1 MVDINK
7 LIDVNFNIVRETTPI
22 GSYKK
27 ALYFMNK
34 TDNTDFNGYCTYLLN
49 TTGLKRQQTKNNNNE
64 DKDNAP
70 LTVDTFNKILSDNLT
85 TAESNPLDTN
95 VINNLHR
102 FFDYDG
108 QELIVVLC
116 DNVTPTNDN
125 IQEIKRTFQDFI
137 YYTVAQDIFN
147 SLTTDNTDKLN
158 DLNKDVSAPY
168 TVRLCLTVKNTKENE
183 TKLSAV
189 KNNNIFVKLVDTT
202 VKTDDALSFLAF
214 TTQIRLDGFNT
225 IEDYCYTD
233 EEGLET
239 IDSKND
245 YTEWIKKYNFVDKV
259 GNKTLNFGGNL
270 YNGTAIDSDFG
281 VTCIENDIAYALL
294 DIVTSK
300 IRITPTAQTRV
311 VTAINTVLNRYINN
325 GLILSNSVYSGED
338 MFIKYNEKT
347 YSIIHKGTTLLN
359 GYYVFTV
366 PVSAISVEDKQNK
379 KFTPII
385 VVIMTSAGARTISVS
400 GYAY

>member
-34 TDNTDFNGYCTYLLN
+34 TANTDFNKYCTYLLN
-49 TTGLKRQQTKNNNNE
+49 SENGLTRQKTE
-64 DKDNAP
+64 GKDNAP
-70 LTVDTFNKILSDNLT
+70 LTVDTFNKINATLDEALKETKVIENLS
-85 TAESNPLDTN
+85 
-95 VINNLHR
+95 R
-102 FFDYDG
+102 FFNYDG

-116 DNVTPTNDN
+116 DNKIPTADDV
-125 IQEIKRTFQDFI
+125 QSIKRTFQDFI
-137 YYTVAQDIFN
+137 YYTVSQDIFN
-147 SLTTDNTDKLN
+147 SLTATNIDELNNT
-158 DLNKDVSAPY
+158 VSAPY
-168 TVRLCLTVKNTKENE
+168 TVRLCLTVKNTTENE
-183 TKLSAV
+183 TKLAAV

-202 VKTDDALSFLAF
+202 VETDDALSFLAF

-233 EEGLET
+233 ENGLT
-239 IDSKND
+239 VLDSKGHYD
-245 YTEWIKKYNFVDKV
+245 TWVTKYNFVDKV
-259 GNKTLNFGGNL
+259 GNKVLNFGGNL
-270 YNGTAIDSDFG
+270 YNGTSIDSDFG

>member
-27 ALYFMNK
+27 AVYFMNK
-34 TDNTDFNGYCTYLLN
+34 TANTDFNNYCTYLLSSDSL
-49 TTGLKRQQTKNNNNE
+49 TRQKTKID
-64 DKDNAP
+64 DKDIDNAP
-70 LTVDTFNKILSDNLT
+70 LTVDTFNKIKVTLGEALK
-85 TAESNPLDTN
+85 ATN
-95 VINNLHR
+95 VIANLSR
-102 FFDYDG
+102 FFNYDG

-116 DNVTPTNDN
+116 DNKILPTADDV
-125 IQEIKRTFQDFI
+125 QAIKRTFQDFI
-137 YYTVAQDIFN
+137 YYTVSQDIFN
-147 SLTTDNTDKLN
+147 SLTTTNID
-158 DLNKDVSAPY
+158 DLNNDISAPY
-168 TVRLCLTVKNTKENE
+168 TVRLCLTVKNTTTNE
-183 TKLSAV
+183 TKLAAV
-189 KNNNIFVKLVDTT
+189 KNNNIFVKLVDDK
-202 VKTDDALSFLAF
+202 VETDDALSFLAF

-233 EEGLET
+233 EDGLEI
-239 IDSKND
+239 IDSTGHYD
-245 YTEWIKKYNFVDKV
+245 TWITKYNFVEKV
-259 GNKTLNFGGNL
+259 GNKVLNFGGNL
-270 YNGTAIDSDFG
+270 YNGTSIDSDFG

-385 VVIMTSAGARTISVS
+385 VVIMTSAGARTISVT

>member
-27 ALYFMNK
+27 AVYFMNK
-34 TDNTDFNGYCTYLLN
+34 TANTNFNKYCTYLLN
-49 TTGLKRQQTKNNNNE
+49 SENGLTRQKT
-64 DKDNAP
+64 DSKDNAP
-70 LTVDTFNKILSDNLT
+70 LTVDTFNKINATLDEALKETKVIENLS
-85 TAESNPLDTN
+85 
-95 VINNLHR
+95 R
-102 FFDYDG
+102 FFNYDG

-116 DNVTPTNDN
+116 DNKVPTADDV
-125 IQEIKRTFQDFI
+125 QAIKRTFQDFI
-137 YYTVAQDIFN
+137 YYTVSQDIFN
-147 SLTTDNTDKLN
+147 SLTATNID
-158 DLNKDVSAPY
+158 DLNEDVSAPY
-168 TVRLCLTVKNTKENE
+168 TVRLCLTVKNTPENE
-183 TKLSAV
+183 TKLATV

-202 VKTDDALSFLAF
+202 VETDDALSFLAF

-233 EEGLET
+233 ENGLEI
-239 IDSKND
+239 IDSKD
-245 YTEWIKKYNFVDKV
+245 HYDTWITKYNFVEKV
-259 GNKTLNFGGNL
+259 GNKVLNFGGNL
-270 YNGTAIDSDFG
+270 YNGTSIDSDFG

>member
-34 TDNTDFNGYCTYLLN
+34 TANTDFNKYCTYLLN
-49 TTGLKRQQTKNNNNE
+49 SDGLTRQKTD

-70 LTVDTFNKILSDNLT
+70 LTVDTFNKINTDLGDALK
-85 TAESNPLDTN
+85 ETN
-95 VINNLHR
+95 VIANLGR
-102 FFDYDG
+102 FFNYDG
-108 QELIVVLC
+108 QELIIVLC
-116 DNVTPTNDN
+116 DNKIPTADDV
-125 IQEIKRTFQDFI
+125 QAIKRTFQDFI
-137 YYTVAQDIFN
+137 YYTVSQDIFN
-147 SLTTDNTDKLN
+147 SLTATNID

-168 TVRLCLTVKNTKENE
+168 TVRLCSTVKNTTENE
-183 TKLSAV
+183 EKLTGV
-189 KNNNIFVKLVDTT
+189 KNNNIFVKLVDTA

-233 EEGLET
+233 ENGLT
-239 IDSKND
+239 VLDSKGHYD
-245 YTEWIKKYNFVDKV
+245 TWITKYNFVDKV
-259 GNKTLNFGGNL
+259 GNKVLNFGGNL
-270 YNGTAIDSDFG
+270 YNGTSIDSDFG

-385 VVIMTSAGARTISVS
+385 VVIMTSTGARTISVS

>member
-27 ALYFMNK
+27 AVYFMNK
-34 TDNTDFNGYCTYLLN
+34 TANTAFNGYCTYLLN
-49 TTGLKRQQTKNNNNE
+49 TTDGLKRQQTNK
-64 DKDNAP
+64 KDNAP

-85 TAESNPLDTN
+85 AAESNPLDTD

-116 DNVTPTNDN
+116 DNKIPTADN
-125 IQEIKRTFQDFI
+125 VQTIKRTFQDFI
-137 YYTVAQDIFN
+137 YYTVSQDIFN
-147 SLTTDNTDKLN
+147 SLTATNIDELNNT
-158 DLNKDVSAPY
+158 VSAPY
-168 TVRLCLTVKNTKENE
+168 TVRLCLTVKNTPENE
-183 TKLSAV
+183 TKLAAV

-202 VKTDDALSFLAF
+202 VTTDDALSFLAF

-233 EEGLET
+233 ENGLEI
-239 IDSKND
+239 IDSKGHYD
-245 YTEWIKKYNFVDKV
+245 TWITKYNFVDKV
-259 GNKTLNFGGNL
+259 GNKVLNFGGNL
-270 YNGTAIDSDFG
+270 YNGTSIDSDFG

>member
-34 TDNTDFNGYCTYLLN
+34 TTNTAFNGYCTYLLN
-49 TTGLKRQQTKNNNNE
+49 SENGLTRQKT
-64 DKDNAP
+64 DGKDNAP
-70 LTVDTFNKILSDNLT
+70 LTVDTFNKINATLGDALN
-85 TAESNPLDTN
+85 ETN
-95 VINNLHR
+95 VIANLSR
-102 FFDYDG
+102 FFNYDG

-116 DNVTPTNDN
+116 DNKIPTADDV
-125 IQEIKRTFQDFI
+125 QAIKRTFQDFI
-137 YYTVAQDIFN
+137 YYTVSQDIFN
-147 SLTTDNTDKLN
+147 SLTATNID

-168 TVRLCLTVKNTKENE
+168 TVRLCLTVKNTTENE
-183 TKLSAV
+183 TKLAAV
-189 KNNNIFVKLVDTT
+189 KNNNIFIKLVDTT
-202 VKTDDALSFLAF
+202 VETDDALSFLAF

-233 EEGLET
+233 EDGLEI
-239 IDSKND
+239 IDSKGHYD
-245 YTEWIKKYNFVDKV
+245 TWITKYNFVEKV
-259 GNKTLNFGGNL
+259 GNKVLNFGGNL
-270 YNGTAIDSDFG
+270 YNGTSIDSDFG

>member
-27 ALYFMNK
+27 AVYFMNK
-34 TDNTDFNGYCTYLLN
+34 TANTDFNKYCTYLLN
-49 TTGLKRQQTKNNNNE
+49 SENGLTRQKTE
-64 DKDNAP
+64 GKDNAP
-70 LTVDTFNKILSDNLT
+70 LTVDTFNKINSKLGNALN
-85 TAESNPLDTN
+85 ETN
-95 VINNLHR
+95 VIANLSR
-102 FFDYDG
+102 FFNYDG

-116 DNVTPTNDN
+116 DNKIPTADDV
-125 IQEIKRTFQDFI
+125 QAIKRTFQDFI
-137 YYTVAQDIFN
+137 YYTVSQDIFN
-147 SLTTDNTDKLN
+147 SLTATNID
-158 DLNKDVSAPY
+158 DLNEDVSAPY
-168 TVRLCLTVKNTKENE
+168 TVRLCLTVKNTTENE
-183 TKLSAV
+183 TKLAAV
-189 KNNNIFVKLVDTT
+189 KNNNIFVKLVDTK
-202 VKTDDALSFLAF
+202 VGTDDALSFLAF

-233 EEGLET
+233 EKGLT
-239 IDSKND
+239 VLDSKGHYD
-245 YTEWIKKYNFVDKV
+245 TWVTKYNFVDKV
-259 GNKTLNFGGNL
+259 GNKVLNFGGNL
-270 YNGTAIDSDFG
+270 YDGTSIDSDFG

>member
-27 ALYFMNK
+27 AVYFMNK
-34 TDNTDFNGYCTYLLN
+34 TANTAFNGYCTYLLN
-49 TTGLKRQQTKNNNNE
+49 SENGLTRQKTD

-85 TAESNPLDTN
+85 AAESNPLDTN

-116 DNVTPTNDN
+116 DNKIPTADN
-125 IQEIKRTFQDFI
+125 VQAIKRTFQDFI
-137 YYTVAQDIFN
+137 YYTVSQDIFN
-147 SLTTDNTDKLN
+147 SLTAENADVDID
-158 DLNKDVSAPY
+158 DLNKEVSAPY
-168 TVRLCLTVKNTKENE
+168 TVRLCLTVKNTPENE
-183 TKLSAV
+183 TKLTNV

-202 VKTDDALSFLAF
+202 VETDDALSFLAF

-233 EEGLET
+233 ENGLEI
-239 IDSKND
+239 IDSKGHYD
-245 YTEWIKKYNFVDKV
+245 TWITKYNFVDKV
-259 GNKTLNFGGNL
+259 GNKVLNFGGNL
-270 YNGTAIDSDFG
+270 YNGTSIDSDFG

>member
-27 ALYFMNK
+27 AVYFMNK
-34 TDNTDFNGYCTYLLN
+34 TANTAFNGYCTYLLN
-49 TTGLKRQQTKNNNNE
+49 SDGLTRQKTE
-64 DKDNAP
+64 GKDNAP
-70 LTVDTFNKILSDNLT
+70 LTVDTFNKINSELVGVLKETKVIANLS
-85 TAESNPLDTN
+85 
-95 VINNLHR
+95 R

-116 DNVTPTNDN
+116 DNKIPTADD
-125 IQEIKRTFQDFI
+125 IQAIKRTFQDFI
-137 YYTVAQDIFN
+137 YYTVSQDIFN
-147 SLTTDNTDKLN
+147 SLTATNIDELNNT
-158 DLNKDVSAPY
+158 VSAPY
-168 TVRLCLTVKNTKENE
+168 TVRLCLTVKNTPENE
-183 TKLSAV
+183 TKLTNV

-202 VKTDDALSFLAF
+202 VETDDALSFLAF

-233 EEGLET
+233 EDGLEI
-239 IDSKND
+239 IDSKGHYD
-245 YTEWIKKYNFVDKV
+245 TWITKYNFVEKV
-259 GNKTLNFGGNL
+259 GNKVLNFGGNL
-270 YNGTAIDSDFG
+270 YNGTSIDSDFG

>member
-34 TDNTDFNGYCTYLLN
+34 TANTDFNGYCTYLLN
-49 TTGLKRQQTKNNNNE
+49 TTDGLKRQQTNK
-64 DKDNAP
+64 KDNAP
-70 LTVDTFNKILSDNLT
+70 LTVDTFNKIDTDLGDALK
-85 TAESNPLDTN
+85 ETN
-95 VINNLHR
+95 VIANLGR
-102 FFDYDG
+102 FFNYDG

-116 DNVTPTNDN
+116 DNKIPTADDV
-125 IQEIKRTFQDFI
+125 QAIKRTFQDFI
-137 YYTVAQDIFN
+137 YYTVSQDIFN
-147 SLTTDNTDKLN
+147 SLTATNID
-158 DLNKDVSAPY
+158 DLNKEVSAPY
-168 TVRLCLTVKNTKENE
+168 TVRLCLTVKNTTENE
-183 TKLSAV
+183 TKLAAV

-202 VKTDDALSFLAF
+202 VETDDALSFLAF

-233 EEGLET
+233 ENGLEV
-239 IDSKND
+239 IDNKGNYD
-245 YTEWIKKYNFVDKV
+245 TWITKYNFVEKV
-259 GNKTLNFGGNL
+259 GNKVLNFGGNL
-270 YNGTAIDSDFG
+270 YNGTSIDSDFG

-325 GLILSNSVYSGED
+325 GLILSNSVYNGED

>member
-34 TDNTDFNGYCTYLLN
+34 TANTDFNKYCTYLLN
-49 TTGLKRQQTKNNNNE
+49 SDGLTRQKTDDKDTD

-85 TAESNPLDTN
+85 TTESNPLDTN

-116 DNVTPTNDN
+116 DNKIPTADDV
-125 IQEIKRTFQDFI
+125 QAIKRTFQDFI
-137 YYTVAQDIFN
+137 YYTISQDMFN
-147 SLTTDNTDKLN
+147 SVNIDELN
-158 DLNKDVSAPY
+158 NDISAPY
-168 TVRLCLTVKNTKENE
+168 TVRLCLTVKNTEENE
-183 TKLSAV
+183 TKLAAV
-189 KNNNIFVKLVDTT
+189 KNNNIFVKLVDTA

-233 EEGLET
+233 EKGLT
-239 IDSKND
+239 VLDSKGHYD
-245 YTEWIKKYNFVDKV
+245 TWITKYNFVDKV
-259 GNKTLNFGGNL
+259 GNKVLNFGGNL
-270 YNGTAIDSDFG
+270 YNGTSIDSDFG

-325 GLILSNSVYSGED
+325 GLILSNSVYNGED

-347 YSIIHKGTTLLN
+347 YSIIHKGTILLN

>member
-34 TDNTDFNGYCTYLLN
+34 TANTNFNAYCTYLLN
-49 TTGLKRQQTKNNNNE
+49 TTDGLKRQQTNK
-64 DKDNAP
+64 KDNAP
-70 LTVDTFNKILSDNLT
+70 LTVDTFNKINATLGKALEQTKVIANLS
-85 TAESNPLDTN
+85 
-95 VINNLHR
+95 R
-102 FFDYDG
+102 FFNYDG

-116 DNVTPTNDN
+116 DNKIPTADDV
-125 IQEIKRTFQDFI
+125 QAIKRTFQDFI
-137 YYTVAQDIFN
+137 YYTIAQDIV
-147 SLTTDNTDKLN
+147 STLDAKAIADISVE
-158 DLNKDVSAPY
+158 KDAPY
-168 TVRLCLTVKNTKENE
+168 TVRLCLTVKNGQDS
-183 TKLSAV
+183 KLAQV
-189 KNNNIFVKLVDTT
+189 TNNNVFIKLVDTN
-202 VKTDDALSFLAF
+202 VETDDALSFLAF

-400 GYAY
+400 GYTY

>member
-27 ALYFMNK
+27 AVYFMNK
-34 TDNTDFNGYCTYLLN
+34 TANTAFNGYCTYLLN
-49 TTGLKRQQTKNNNNE
+49 SENGLTRQKT
-64 DKDNAP
+64 DSKDNAP
-70 LTVDTFNKILSDNLT
+70 LTIDTFNKINATLGDALN
-85 TAESNPLDTN
+85 ETN
-95 VINNLHR
+95 VIANLSR
-102 FFDYDG
+102 FFNYDG

-116 DNVTPTNDN
+116 DNKIPTADDV
-125 IQEIKRTFQDFI
+125 QAIKRTFQDFI
-137 YYTVAQDIFN
+137 YYTVSQDIFN
-147 SLTTDNTDKLN
+147 SLTATNIDELNNT
-158 DLNKDVSAPY
+158 VSAPY
-168 TVRLCLTVKNTKENE
+168 TVRLCLTVKNTTENE
-183 TKLSAV
+183 TKLAAV

-202 VKTDDALSFLAF
+202 VETDDALSFLAF

-233 EEGLET
+233 ENGLT
-239 IDSKND
+239 VLDSKGHYD
-245 YTEWIKKYNFVDKV
+245 TWITKYNFVDKV
-259 GNKTLNFGGNL
+259 GNKVLNFGGNL
-270 YNGTAIDSDFG
+270 YNGTSIDSDFG

>member
-27 ALYFMNK
+27 AVYFMNK
-34 TDNTDFNGYCTYLLN
+34 TANTAFNGYCTYLLN
-49 TTGLKRQQTKNNNNE
+49 SENGLTRQKTE
-64 DKDNAP
+64 GKDNAP

-85 TAESNPLDTN
+85 AAESNPLDTN

-116 DNVTPTNDN
+116 DNKIPTADN
-125 IQEIKRTFQDFI
+125 VQAIKRTFQDFI
-137 YYTVAQDIFN
+137 YYTVSQDIF
-147 SLTTDNTDKLN
+147 SALTATNIDELNNT
-158 DLNKDVSAPY
+158 VSAPY
-168 TVRLCLTVKNTKENE
+168 TVRLCLTVKNTPENE
-183 TKLSAV
+183 TKLTNV

-202 VKTDDALSFLAF
+202 VGTDDALAFLAF

-233 EEGLET
+233 ENGLEI
-239 IDSKND
+239 IDSKGHYD
-245 YTEWIKKYNFVDKV
+245 TWITKYNFVDKV
-259 GNKTLNFGGNL
+259 GNKVLNFGGNL
-270 YNGTAIDSDFG
+270 YNGTSIDSDFG

-325 GLILSNSVYSGED
+325 GLILSNSVYNGED

-385 VVIMTSAGARTISVS
+385 VVIMTSAGARTISVT

>member
-27 ALYFMNK
+27 AVYFMNK
-34 TDNTDFNGYCTYLLN
+34 TANTAFNGYCTYLLN
-49 TTGLKRQQTKNNNNE
+49 TTNGLKRQKTEIDGK

-70 LTVDTFNKILSDNLT
+70 LTVDTFNKINVTLGEALK
-85 TAESNPLDTN
+85 ETN
-95 VINNLHR
+95 VIANLSR
-102 FFDYDG
+102 FFNYDG

-116 DNVTPTNDN
+116 DNKIPTADDV
-125 IQEIKRTFQDFI
+125 QAIKRTFQDFI
-137 YYTVAQDIFN
+137 YYTVSQDIFN
-147 SLTTDNTDKLN
+147 SLTATNIDELNNT
-158 DLNKDVSAPY
+158 VSAPY
-168 TVRLCLTVKNTKENE
+168 TVRLCLTVKNTPENE
-183 TKLSAV
+183 TKLAAV

-202 VKTDDALSFLAF
+202 VETDDALSFLAF

-233 EEGLET
+233 ENGLEI
-239 IDSKND
+239 IDSKGHYD
-245 YTEWIKKYNFVDKV
+245 TWITKYNFVEKV
-259 GNKTLNFGGNL
+259 GNKVLNFGGNL
-270 YNGTAIDSDFG
+270 YNGTSIDSDFG

>member
-27 ALYFMNK
+27 AVYFMNK
-34 TDNTDFNGYCTYLLN
+34 TANTAFNGYCTYLLN
-49 TTGLKRQQTKNNNNE
+49 SDGLTRQKTE
-64 DKDNAP
+64 GKDNAP
-70 LTVDTFNKILSDNLT
+70 LTVDTFNKINSKLVGVLKETKVIANLS
-85 TAESNPLDTN
+85 
-95 VINNLHR
+95 R
-102 FFDYDG
+102 FFNYDG

-116 DNVTPTNDN
+116 DNKIPTADD
-125 IQEIKRTFQDFI
+125 IQAIKRTFQDFI
-137 YYTVAQDIFN
+137 YYTVSQDIFN
-147 SLTTDNTDKLN
+147 SLTATNIDELNNT
-158 DLNKDVSAPY
+158 VSAPY
-168 TVRLCLTVKNTKENE
+168 TVRLCLTVKNTPENE
-183 TKLSAV
+183 TKLAAV

-202 VKTDDALSFLAF
+202 VETDDALSFLAF

-233 EEGLET
+233 ETGLEI
-239 IDSKND
+239 IDSKGHYD
-245 YTEWIKKYNFVDKV
+245 MWITKYNFVDKV
-259 GNKTLNFGGNL
+259 GNKVLNFGGNL
-270 YNGTAIDSDFG
+270 YNGTSIDSDFG

>member
-27 ALYFMNK
+27 AVYFMNK
-34 TDNTDFNGYCTYLLN
+34 TANTAFNGYCTYLLN
-49 TTGLKRQQTKNNNNE
+49 SDGLTRQKTD

-70 LTVDTFNKILSDNLT
+70 LTVDTFNKIKVTLGEALK
-85 TAESNPLDTN
+85 ATN
-95 VINNLHR
+95 VIANLSR
-102 FFDYDG
+102 FFNYDG

-116 DNVTPTNDN
+116 DNKIPTADDV
-125 IQEIKRTFQDFI
+125 QAIKRTFQDFI
-137 YYTVAQDIFN
+137 YYTVSQDIFN
-147 SLTTDNTDKLN
+147 SLTAENADVNID

-168 TVRLCLTVKNTKENE
+168 TVRLCLTVKNTTTNE
-183 TKLSAV
+183 TKLAAV
-189 KNNNIFVKLVDTT
+189 KNNNIFVKLVDDK
-202 VKTDDALSFLAF
+202 VETDDALSFLAF

-233 EEGLET
+233 ENGLEI
-239 IDSKND
+239 IDSKGHYD
-245 YTEWIKKYNFVDKV
+245 TWITKYNFVDKV
-259 GNKTLNFGGNL
+259 GNKVLNFGGNL
-270 YNGTAIDSDFG
+270 YNGTSIDSDFG

>member
-27 ALYFMNK
+27 AVYFMNK
-34 TDNTDFNGYCTYLLN
+34 TANTAFNGYCTYLLN
-49 TTGLKRQQTKNNNNE
+49 SDGLTRQKTE
-64 DKDNAP
+64 GKDNAP
-70 LTVDTFNKILSDNLT
+70 LTVDTFNKINSELVGVLQETKVIANLS
-85 TAESNPLDTN
+85 
-95 VINNLHR
+95 R
-102 FFDYDG
+102 FFNYDG

-116 DNVTPTNDN
+116 DNKIPTADDV
-125 IQEIKRTFQDFI
+125 QAIKRTFQDFI
-137 YYTVAQDIFN
+137 YYTVSQDIFN
-147 SLTTDNTDKLN
+147 SLTATNID

-168 TVRLCLTVKNTKENE
+168 TVRLCLTVKNTTENE
-183 TKLSAV
+183 TKLAAV

-202 VKTDDALSFLAF
+202 VETDDALSFLAF

-233 EEGLET
+233 ENGLT
-239 IDSKND
+239 VLDSKGHYD
-245 YTEWIKKYNFVDKV
+245 TWITKYNFVDKV
-259 GNKTLNFGGNL
+259 GNKVLNFGGNL
-270 YNGTAIDSDFG
+270 YNGTSIDSDFG

>member
-27 ALYFMNK
+27 AVYFMNK
-34 TDNTDFNGYCTYLLN
+34 TANTDFNKYCTYLLN
-49 TTGLKRQQTKNNNNE
+49 SGNGLTRQKTE
-64 DKDNAP
+64 GKDNAP
-70 LTVDTFNKILSDNLT
+70 LTVDTFNKINAT
-85 TAESNPLDTN
+85 LDKALEQTN
-95 VINNLHR
+95 VIANLSR
-102 FFDYDG
+102 FFNYDG

-116 DNVTPTNDN
+116 DNKIPTADDV
-125 IQEIKRTFQDFI
+125 QAIKRTFQDFI
-137 YYTVAQDIFN
+137 YYTVSQDIFN
-147 SLTTDNTDKLN
+147 SLTATNIDDK
-158 DLNKDVSAPY
+158 LNKDVSAPY
-168 TVRLCLTVKNTKENE
+168 TVRLCLTVKNTTENE
-183 TKLSAV
+183 TKLAAV

-202 VKTDDALSFLAF
+202 VETDDALSFLAF

-233 EEGLET
+233 ENGLT
-239 IDSKND
+239 VLDSKGHYD
-245 YTEWIKKYNFVDKV
+245 MWVTKYNFVDKV
-259 GNKTLNFGGNL
+259 GNKVLNFGGNL
-270 YNGTAIDSDFG
+270 YNGTSIDSDFG

-311 VTAINTVLNRYINN
+311 VMAINTVLNRYINN

-385 VVIMTSAGARTISVS
+385 IVIMTSAGARTISVS

>member
-27 ALYFMNK
+27 AVYFMNK
-34 TDNTDFNGYCTYLLN
+34 TANTDFNNYCTYLLN
-49 TTGLKRQQTKNNNNE
+49 SDGLTRQKTKID
-64 DKDNAP
+64 DKDIDNAP
-70 LTVDTFNKILSDNLT
+70 LTVDTFNKINSKLVGVLKETKVIANLS
-85 TAESNPLDTN
+85 
-95 VINNLHR
+95 R
-102 FFDYDG
+102 FFNYDG

-116 DNVTPTNDN
+116 DNKIPTADD
-125 IQEIKRTFQDFI
+125 IQAIKRTFQDFI
-137 YYTVAQDIFN
+137 YYTVSQDIFN
-147 SLTTDNTDKLN
+147 SLTATNIDELNNT
-158 DLNKDVSAPY
+158 VSAPY
-168 TVRLCLTVKNTKENE
+168 TLRLCLTVKNTPENE
-183 TKLSAV
+183 TKLAAV

-202 VKTDDALSFLAF
+202 VETDDALSFLAF

-233 EEGLET
+233 EDGLEI
-239 IDSKND
+239 IDSTGHYD
-245 YTEWIKKYNFVDKV
+245 TWITKYNFVEKV
-259 GNKTLNFGGNL
+259 GNKVLNFGGNL
-270 YNGTAIDSDFG
+270 YDGTSIDSDFG

-385 VVIMTSAGARTISVS
+385 VVIMTSAGARTISVT

>member
-34 TDNTDFNGYCTYLLN
+34 TANTDFNGYCTYLLN
-49 TTGLKRQQTKNNNNE
+49 SDGLTRQQTNK
-64 DKDNAP
+64 KDNAP
-70 LTVDTFNKILSDNLT
+70 LTVDTFNKIDTDLGDALKETKVIANLS
-85 TAESNPLDTN
+85 
-95 VINNLHR
+95 R
-102 FFDYDG
+102 FFNYDG

-116 DNVTPTNDN
+116 DNKIPTADDV
-125 IQEIKRTFQDFI
+125 QVIKKTFQDFI
-137 YYTVAQDIFN
+137 YYTVSQDIFN
-147 SLTTDNTDKLN
+147 SLTATNID
-158 DLNKDVSAPY
+158 DLNKEVSAPY
-168 TVRLCLTVKNTKENE
+168 TVRLCLTVKNTTENE
-183 TKLSAV
+183 EKLTGV

-202 VKTDDALSFLAF
+202 VETDDALSFLAF

-233 EEGLET
+233 EEGLKI
-239 IDSKND
+239 IDSKDN
-245 YTEWIKKYNFVDKV
+245 YTDWIKKYNFVDKV

>member
-27 ALYFMNK
+27 AVYFMNK
-34 TDNTDFNGYCTYLLN
+34 TANTAFNGYCTYLLN
-49 TTGLKRQQTKNNNNE
+49 SDGLTRQKTE
-64 DKDNAP
+64 GKDNAP
-70 LTVDTFNKILSDNLT
+70 LTVDTFNKINSELVGVLQETKVIANLS
-85 TAESNPLDTN
+85 
-95 VINNLHR
+95 R
-102 FFDYDG
+102 FFNYDG

-116 DNVTPTNDN
+116 DNKIPTADDM
-125 IQEIKRTFQDFI
+125 QSIKRTFQDFI
-137 YYTVAQDIFN
+137 YYTVSQDIFN
-147 SLTTDNTDKLN
+147 SLTATNID

-168 TVRLCLTVKNTKENE
+168 TVRLCLTVKNTTENE
-183 TKLSAV
+183 TKLAAV

-202 VKTDDALSFLAF
+202 VETDDALSFLAF

-233 EEGLET
+233 ENGLEI
-239 IDSKND
+239 IDSKGHYD
-245 YTEWIKKYNFVDKV
+245 TWITKYNFVEKV
-259 GNKTLNFGGNL
+259 GNKVLNFGGNL
-270 YNGTAIDSDFG
+270 YNGTSIDSDFG

>member
-27 ALYFMNK
+27 AVYFMNK
-34 TDNTDFNGYCTYLLN
+34 TANTAFNGYCTYLLN
-49 TTGLKRQQTKNNNNE
+49 SENGLTRQKTE
-64 DKDNAP
+64 GKDNAP

-85 TAESNPLDTN
+85 AAESNPLDTN

-116 DNVTPTNDN
+116 DNKIPTADN
-125 IQEIKRTFQDFI
+125 VQAIKRTFQDFI
-137 YYTVAQDIFN
+137 YYTVSQDIFN
-147 SLTTDNTDKLN
+147 SLTATNIDELNNT
-158 DLNKDVSAPY
+158 VSAPY
-168 TVRLCLTVKNTKENE
+168 TVRLCLTVKNTTENE
-183 TKLSAV
+183 TKLTNV

-202 VKTDDALSFLAF
+202 VETDDALSFLAF

-233 EEGLET
+233 ENGLEI
-239 IDSKND
+239 IDSKGHYD
-245 YTEWIKKYNFVDKV
+245 TWITKYNFVDKV
-259 GNKTLNFGGNL
+259 GNKVLNFGGNL
-270 YNGTAIDSDFG
+270 YNGTSIDSDFG

>member
-27 ALYFMNK
+27 ALYFINK
-34 TDNTDFNGYCTYLLN
+34 TANTDFNKYCTYLLN
-49 TTGLKRQQTKNNNNE
+49 TTDGLTRQKTE
-64 DKDNAP
+64 GKDNAP

-85 TAESNPLDTN
+85 AAESNPLDTN

-116 DNVTPTNDN
+116 DNKIPTADDV
-125 IQEIKRTFQDFI
+125 QSIKRTFQDFI
-137 YYTVAQDIFN
+137 YYTVSQDIFN
-147 SLTTDNTDKLN
+147 SLTATNIN
-158 DLNKDVSAPY
+158 ALNKDVSAPY
-168 TVRLCLTVKNTKENE
+168 TVRLCLTVKNTEENE
-183 TKLSAV
+183 TKLAAV
-189 KNNNIFVKLVDTT
+189 KNNNIFVKLVDTA
-202 VKTDDALSFLAF
+202 VGTDDALSFLAF

-233 EEGLET
+233 EKGLEV
-239 IDSKND
+239 IDSKGHYD
-245 YTEWIKKYNFVDKV
+245 TWITKYNFVEKV
-259 GNKTLNFGGNL
+259 GNKVLNFGGNL
-270 YNGTAIDSDFG
+270 YNGTSIDSDFG

-325 GLILSNSVYSGED
+325 GLILSNSVYNGED

-385 VVIMTSAGARTISVS
+385 IVIMTSAGARTISVS

>member
-34 TDNTDFNGYCTYLLN
+34 TNTAFDGYCTYLLD
-49 TTGLKRQQTKNNNNE
+49 TTDGLKRQQTDE
-64 DKDNAP
+64 KDNAP
-70 LTVDTFNKILSDNLT
+70 LTVDTFNKINATLGKALEQTKVIANLS
-85 TAESNPLDTN
+85 
-95 VINNLHR
+95 R
-102 FFDYDG
+102 FFNYDG

-116 DNVTPTNDN
+116 DNKIPTVDDV
-125 IQEIKRTFQDFI
+125 QAIKRTFQDFI
-137 YYTVAQDIFN
+137 YYTVSQDIFN
-147 SLTTDNTDKLN
+147 SLTATNID

-168 TVRLCLTVKNTKENE
+168 TVRLCLTVRNTDENE
-183 TKLSAV
+183 TKLAAV
-189 KNNNIFVKLVDTT
+189 KNNNIFVKLVDTA

-233 EEGLET
+233 ENGLT
-239 IDSKND
+239 VIDSKDD
-245 YTEWIKKYNFVDKV
+245 YTTWITKYNFVDKV
-259 GNKTLNFGGNL
+259 GNKVLNFGGNL
-270 YNGTAIDSDFG
+270 YNGTSIDSDFG

>member
-27 ALYFMNK
+27 AVYFMNK
-34 TDNTDFNGYCTYLLN
+34 TANTAFNGYCTYLLN
-49 TTGLKRQQTKNNNNE
+49 SDGLTRQKTE
-64 DKDNAP
+64 GKDNAP
-70 LTVDTFNKILSDNLT
+70 LTVDTFNKINSKLVGVLKETKVIANLS
-85 TAESNPLDTN
+85 
-95 VINNLHR
+95 R
-102 FFDYDG
+102 FFNYDG

-116 DNVTPTNDN
+116 DNKIPTADD
-125 IQEIKRTFQDFI
+125 IQAIKRTFQDFI
-137 YYTVAQDIFN
+137 YYTVSQDIFN
-147 SLTTDNTDKLN
+147 SLTATNIDELNNT
-158 DLNKDVSAPY
+158 VSAPY
-168 TVRLCLTVKNTKENE
+168 TVRLCLTVKNTPENE
-183 TKLSAV
+183 TKLATV

-202 VKTDDALSFLAF
+202 VETDDALSFLAF

-233 EEGLET
+233 ETGLEI
-239 IDSKND
+239 IDSKGHYD
-245 YTEWIKKYNFVDKV
+245 MWITKYNFVDKV
-259 GNKTLNFGGNL
+259 GNKVLNFGGNL
-270 YNGTAIDSDFG
+270 YNGTSIDSDFG

>member
-27 ALYFMNK
+27 AVYFMNK
-34 TDNTDFNGYCTYLLN
+34 TANTAFNGYCTYLLN
-49 TTGLKRQQTKNNNNE
+49 SDGLTRQKTE
-64 DKDNAP
+64 GKDNAP
-70 LTVDTFNKILSDNLT
+70 LTVDTFNKINSKLVGVLTETKVIANLS
-85 TAESNPLDTN
+85 
-95 VINNLHR
+95 R
-102 FFDYDG
+102 FFNYDG

-116 DNVTPTNDN
+116 DNKIPTADD
-125 IQEIKRTFQDFI
+125 IQAIKRTFQDFI
-137 YYTVAQDIFN
+137 YYTVSQDIFN
-147 SLTTDNTDKLN
+147 SLTATNIDELNNT
-158 DLNKDVSAPY
+158 VSAPY
-168 TVRLCLTVKNTKENE
+168 TVRLCLTVKNTPENE
-183 TKLSAV
+183 TKLTDV

-202 VKTDDALSFLAF
+202 VETDDALSFLAF

-233 EEGLET
+233 EDGLEI
-239 IDSKND
+239 IDSKGHYD
-245 YTEWIKKYNFVDKV
+245 TWITKYNFVDKV
-259 GNKTLNFGGNL
+259 GNKVLNFGGNL
-270 YNGTAIDSDFG
+270 YDGTSIDSDFG

>member
-27 ALYFMNK
+27 AVYFMNK
-34 TDNTDFNGYCTYLLN
+34 TANTDFNNYCTYLLN
-49 TTGLKRQQTKNNNNE
+49 SDSLTRQKTKID
-64 DKDNAP
+64 DKDIDNAP
-70 LTVDTFNKILSDNLT
+70 LTVDTFNKIKVTLGKAL
-85 TAESNPLDTN
+85 EQTN
-95 VINNLHR
+95 VIANLSR
-102 FFDYDG
+102 FFNYDG

-116 DNVTPTNDN
+116 DNKVLPTADDV
-125 IQEIKRTFQDFI
+125 QSIKRTFQDFI
-137 YYTVAQDIFN
+137 YYTVSQDIFN
-147 SLTTDNTDKLN
+147 SLTTTNID
-158 DLNKDVSAPY
+158 DLNNDISAPY
-168 TVRLCLTVKNTKENE
+168 TVRLCLTVKNTTTNE
-183 TKLSAV
+183 TKLAAV
-189 KNNNIFVKLVDTT
+189 KNNNIFVKLVDDK
-202 VKTDDALSFLAF
+202 VETDDALSFLAF

-233 EEGLET
+233 EDGLEI
-239 IDSKND
+239 IDSTGHYD
-245 YTEWIKKYNFVDKV
+245 TWITKYNFVEKV
-259 GNKTLNFGGNL
+259 GNKVLNFGGNL
-270 YNGTAIDSDFG
+270 YNGTSIDSDFG

-385 VVIMTSAGARTISVS
+385 VVIMTSAGARTISVT

>member
-27 ALYFMNK
+27 AVYFMNK
-34 TDNTDFNGYCTYLLN
+34 TANTAFNGYCTYLLN
-49 TTGLKRQQTKNNNNE
+49 SDGLTRQKTE
-64 DKDNAP
+64 GKDNAP
-70 LTVDTFNKILSDNLT
+70 LTVDTFNKINSELVGVLQETKVIANLS
-85 TAESNPLDTN
+85 
-95 VINNLHR
+95 R
-102 FFDYDG
+102 FFNYDG

-116 DNVTPTNDN
+116 DNRIPTADDV
-125 IQEIKRTFQDFI
+125 QTIKRTFQDLI
-137 YYTVAQDIFN
+137 YYTVSQDIFN
-147 SLTTDNTDKLN
+147 SLTATNIDELNNT
-158 DLNKDVSAPY
+158 VSAPY
-168 TVRLCLTVKNTKENE
+168 TVRLCLTVKNTTENE
-183 TKLSAV
+183 TKLTNV

-202 VKTDDALSFLAF
+202 VETDDALSFLAF

-233 EEGLET
+233 ENGLT
-239 IDSKND
+239 VLDSKGHYD
-245 YTEWIKKYNFVDKV
+245 TWITKYNFVDKV
-259 GNKTLNFGGNL
+259 GNKVLNFGGNL
-270 YNGTAIDSDFG
+270 YNGTSIDSDFG

>member
-27 ALYFMNK
+27 AVYFMNK
-34 TDNTDFNGYCTYLLN
+34 TANTAFNGYCTYLLN
-49 TTGLKRQQTKNNNNE
+49 TTNGLKRQKT
-64 DKDNAP
+64 DGKDNAP
-70 LTVDTFNKILSDNLT
+70 LTVDTFNKINSKLGDELN
-85 TAESNPLDTN
+85 ETN
-95 VINNLHR
+95 VIANLSR
-102 FFDYDG
+102 FFNYDG

-116 DNVTPTNDN
+116 DNKIPTADDV
-125 IQEIKRTFQDFI
+125 QAIKRTFQDFI
-137 YYTVAQDIFN
+137 YYTVSQDIFN
-147 SLTTDNTDKLN
+147 LLTATNIDELNNT
-158 DLNKDVSAPY
+158 VSAPY
-168 TVRLCLTVKNTKENE
+168 TVRLCLTVKNTTENE
-183 TKLSAV
+183 TKLTNV

-202 VKTDDALSFLAF
+202 VETDDALSFLAF

-233 EEGLET
+233 ENGLEI
-239 IDSKND
+239 IDSKSD
-245 YTEWIKKYNFVDKV
+245 YDTWITKYNFVDKV
-259 GNKTLNFGGNL
+259 GNKVLNFGGNL
-270 YNGTAIDSDFG
+270 YNGTSIDSDFG

>member
-34 TDNTDFNGYCTYLLN
+34 TANTDFNNYCTYLLDSN
-49 TTGLKRQQTKNNNNE
+49 GLTRQKTG

-85 TAESNPLDTN
+85 TAKPNPLDTN
-95 VINNLHR
+95 VINNLRR
-102 FFDYDG
+102 FFNYDG

-116 DNVTPTNDN
+116 DTKIPTADDV
-125 IQEIKRTFQDFI
+125 QSIKKTFQDFI
-137 YYTVAQDIFN
+137 YYTVSQDIFN
-147 SLTTDNTDKLN
+147 SLNID

-168 TVRLCLTVKNTKENE
+168 TVRLCLTVKNTTENE
-183 TKLSAV
+183 TKLAAV
-189 KNNNIFVKLVDTT
+189 KNNNIFVKLVGDK
-202 VKTDDALSFLAF
+202 VETDDALSFLAF

-233 EEGLET
+233 ENGLEV
-239 IDSKND
+239 IDSKD
-245 YTEWIKKYNFVDKV
+245 HYDTWITKYNFVDKV
-259 GNKTLNFGGNL
+259 GNKVLNFGGNL
-270 YNGTAIDSDFG
+270 YNGTSIDSDFG

-338 MFIKYNEKT
+338 MLIKYNEKT

-385 VVIMTSAGARTISVS
+385 VVIMTSAGARTISVT

>member
-27 ALYFMNK
+27 AVYFMNK
-34 TDNTDFNGYCTYLLN
+34 TANTDFNKYCTYLLN
-49 TTGLKRQQTKNNNNE
+49 SENGLTRQKT
-64 DKDNAP
+64 DGKDNAP
-70 LTVDTFNKILSDNLT
+70 LTVDIFNKINATLSDALK
-85 TAESNPLDTN
+85 ETN
-95 VINNLHR
+95 VLANLSR
-102 FFDYDG
+102 FFNYDG

-116 DNVTPTNDN
+116 DNKIPTADDV
-125 IQEIKRTFQDFI
+125 QAIKRTFQDFI
-137 YYTVAQDIFN
+137 YYTVSQDIFN
-147 SLTTDNTDKLN
+147 SLTAVNIDELNNT
-158 DLNKDVSAPY
+158 VSAPY
-168 TVRLCLTVKNTKENE
+168 TVRLCLTVKNTTENE
-183 TKLSAV
+183 TKLTAV

-202 VKTDDALSFLAF
+202 VETDDALSFLAF

-233 EEGLET
+233 ENGLEI
-239 IDSKND
+239 IDSKGHYD
-245 YTEWIKKYNFVDKV
+245 TWITKYNFVEKV
-259 GNKTLNFGGNL
+259 GNKVLNFGGNL
-270 YNGTAIDSDFG
+270 YNGTSIDSDFG

>member
-27 ALYFMNK
+27 AVYFMNK
-34 TDNTDFNGYCTYLLN
+34 TANTAFNGYCTYLLN
-49 TTGLKRQQTKNNNNE
+49 SENGLTRQKTD

-85 TAESNPLDTN
+85 AAESNPLDTN
-95 VINNLHR
+95 VINNLRR

-116 DNVTPTNDN
+116 DNKIPTADDV
-125 IQEIKRTFQDFI
+125 QAIKRTFQDFI
-137 YYTVAQDIFN
+137 YYTVSQDIFN
-147 SLTTDNTDKLN
+147 SLTATNIDELNNT
-158 DLNKDVSAPY
+158 VSAPY
-168 TVRLCLTVKNTKENE
+168 TVRLCLTVKNTTENE
-183 TKLSAV
+183 TKLAAV

-202 VKTDDALSFLAF
+202 VETDDALSFLAF

-233 EEGLET
+233 ENGLEI
-239 IDSKND
+239 IDSKGHYD
-245 YTEWIKKYNFVDKV
+245 TWITKYNFVDKV
-259 GNKTLNFGGNL
+259 GNKVLNFGGNL
-270 YNGTAIDSDFG
+270 YNGTSIDSDFG

-385 VVIMTSAGARTISVS
+385 VVIMTSAGARTISVT

>member
-34 TDNTDFNGYCTYLLN
+34 TANTDFNKYCTYLLDN
-49 TTGLKRQQTKNNNNE
+49 DGLNRQKTKIDDK

-95 VINNLHR
+95 VIKNLHR

-116 DNVTPTNDN
+116 DNKVPTADDV
-125 IQEIKRTFQDFI
+125 QAIKRTFQDFI
-137 YYTVAQDIFN
+137 YYTLSQDISN
-147 SLTTDNTDKLN
+147 SLTAKNID

-168 TVRLCLTVKNTKENE
+168 TVRLCLTVKNGEDS
-183 TKLSAV
+183 KLAQV
-189 KNNNIFVKLVDTT
+189 INNNVFVKLVDTA
-202 VKTDDALSFLAF
+202 VGTDDALSFLAF

-233 EEGLET
+233 EEGLT
-239 IDSKND
+239 VIDSKDD
-245 YTEWIKKYNFVDKV
+245 YTTWITKYNFVDKV
-259 GNKTLNFGGNL
+259 GNKVLNFGGNL
-270 YNGTAIDSDFG
+270 YNGTSIDSDFG

>member
-34 TDNTDFNGYCTYLLN
+34 TANDKFNGYCTYLLSN
-49 TTGLKRQQTKNNNNE
+49 KGLERQKTKYNNE

-85 TAESNPLDTN
+85 MAESNPLDTK
-95 VINNLHR
+95 VIENLHR

-116 DNVTPTNDN
+116 DNKIPTADDV
-125 IQEIKRTFQDFI
+125 QAIKRTFQDFI
-137 YYTVAQDIFN
+137 YYTISQDMFN
-147 SLTTDNTDKLN
+147 SVNIGE
-158 DLNKDVSAPY
+158 LNKDVSAPY

-183 TKLSAV
+183 TKLAAV

-202 VKTDDALSFLAF
+202 VETDDALSFLAF

-233 EEGLET
+233 ENGLDV

-245 YTEWIKKYNFVDKV
+245 YTTWITKYNFVDKV

>member
-7 LIDVNFNIVRETTPI
+7 LIDVNFNIVTETTAI

-27 ALYFMNK
+27 EVYFMNK
-34 TDNTDFNGYCTYLLN
+34 TANTAFNGYCTYLLN
-49 TTGLKRQQTKNNNNE
+49 TDNGLKRQKT
-64 DKDNAP
+64 DGKDNAP

-85 TAESNPLDTN
+85 AAESNPLDTN
-95 VINNLHR
+95 VINNLRR

-116 DNVTPTNDN
+116 DNKIPTADDV
-125 IQEIKRTFQDFI
+125 QAIKRTFQDFI
-137 YYTVAQDIFN
+137 YYTVSQDIFN
-147 SLTTDNTDKLN
+147 SLTATNID

-168 TVRLCLTVKNTKENE
+168 TVRLCLTVKNTTENE
-183 TKLSAV
+183 TKLVAV

-202 VKTDDALSFLAF
+202 VETDDALSFLAF

-233 EEGLET
+233 ENGLEI
-239 IDSKND
+239 IDSKGHYD
-245 YTEWIKKYNFVDKV
+245 TWITKYNFVDKV
-259 GNKTLNFGGNL
+259 GNKVLNFGGNL
-270 YNGTAIDSDFG
+270 YNGTSIDSDFG

>member
-34 TDNTDFNGYCTYLLN
+34 TANTDFNGYCTYLLN
-49 TTGLKRQQTKNNNNE
+49 TTDGLKRQQTNK
-64 DKDNAP
+64 KDNAP
-70 LTVDTFNKILSDNLT
+70 LTVDTFNKISTDLGDALK
-85 TAESNPLDTN
+85 ETN
-95 VINNLHR
+95 VIANLGR
-102 FFDYDG
+102 FFNYDG

-116 DNVTPTNDN
+116 DNKIPTADDV
-125 IQEIKRTFQDFI
+125 QAIKRTFQDFI
-137 YYTVAQDIFN
+137 YYTVSQDIFN
-147 SLTTDNTDKLN
+147 SLTATNID
-158 DLNKDVSAPY
+158 DLNKEVSAPY
-168 TVRLCLTVKNTKENE
+168 TVRLCLTVKNTTENE
-183 TKLSAV
+183 TKLAAV
-189 KNNNIFVKLVDTT
+189 KNNNIFVKLVDTA
-202 VKTDDALSFLAF
+202 VETDDALSFLAF

-233 EEGLET
+233 ENGLEV
-239 IDSKND
+239 IDNKGNYD
-245 YTEWIKKYNFVDKV
+245 TWITKYNFVEKV
-259 GNKTLNFGGNL
+259 GNKVLNFGGNL
-270 YNGTAIDSDFG
+270 YNGTSIDSDFG

>member
-34 TDNTDFNGYCTYLLN
+34 TANTDFNGYCTYLLN
-49 TTGLKRQQTKNNNNE
+49 SDGLTRQQTNK
-64 DKDNAP
+64 KDNAP
-70 LTVDTFNKILSDNLT
+70 LTVDTFNKIDTDLGDALKETKVIANLS
-85 TAESNPLDTN
+85 
-95 VINNLHR
+95 R
-102 FFDYDG
+102 FFNYDG

-116 DNVTPTNDN
+116 DNKIPTADDV
-125 IQEIKRTFQDFI
+125 QAIKRTFQDFI
-137 YYTVAQDIFN
+137 YYTVSQDIFN
-147 SLTTDNTDKLN
+147 SLTATNID
-158 DLNKDVSAPY
+158 DLNKEVSAPY
-168 TVRLCLTVKNTKENE
+168 TVRLCLTVKNTTESE
-183 TKLSAV
+183 TKLAAV
-189 KNNNIFVKLVDTT
+189 KNNNIFVKLVDTA
-202 VKTDDALSFLAF
+202 VETDDALSFLAF

-233 EEGLET
+233 ENGLDV

-245 YTEWIKKYNFVDKV
+245 YTTWITKYNFVDKV

-325 GLILSNSVYSGED
+325 GLILSNSVYNGED